1 MKQVP
6 NYADR
11 RQLAWCVYCGG
22 SSKGTRDHVPSKVLI
37 DKPFPDNL
45 PVVGACQPCNSSF
58 SRDEEY
64 LACLIDCTLSGST
77 DPDSTP
83 RETVRN
89 ILRKRPALQA
99 RLAAAKAENPDGTLF
114 LPEMARV
121 NNVVLKLARGHAAFE
136 LNEPQ
141 FDDPDSI
148 AAVPLVSLRPQQ
160 RDAFETSPAPASG
173 LAGWPEVGSRAMQRL
188 IEGHDMDAGGW
199 ITVQDHRYR
208 FLVSTDDGICIRM
221 VLSEY
226 LACEVIWHP

>member
-1 MKQVP
+1 MRQVP
-6 NYADR
+6 NYGDT
-11 RQLAWCVYCGG
+11 RQLSCCVYCGS

-64 LACLIDCTLSGST
+64 LACLVDCTLSGSV
-77 DPDSTP
+77 DPARP
-83 RETVRN
+83 QRETVRN
-89 ILRKRPALQA
+89 ILRNRPAIQA

-114 LPEMARV
+114 LPEMERV
-121 NNVVLKLARGHAAFE
+121 HNVVLKLARGHAAFE

-148 AAVPLVSLRPQQ
+148 AAIPLISLGPEQ
-160 RDAFETSPAPASG
+160 REAFETSPAP
-173 LAGWPEVGSRAMQRL
+173 AGWPEVGSRAMQRL

-199 ITVQDHRYR
+199 ITVQEGRYR
-208 FLVSTDDGICIRM
+208 FLASTGDGICIRI

-226 LACEVIWHP
+226 LACEVIWTG